1 MFYSKILKSFGF
13 GSANSSFLF
22 IRNTVSS
29 FPCALLMGNILSCY
43 IEKKKKKTPPHT
55 EPPDTIDQYSVLMEN
70 LVEAGLLSIEEFNE
84 LCVATL

>member
-1 MFYSKILKSFGF
+1 
-13 GSANSSFLF
+13 
-22 IRNTVSS
+22 
-29 FPCALLMGNILSCY
+29 MGNILSCY